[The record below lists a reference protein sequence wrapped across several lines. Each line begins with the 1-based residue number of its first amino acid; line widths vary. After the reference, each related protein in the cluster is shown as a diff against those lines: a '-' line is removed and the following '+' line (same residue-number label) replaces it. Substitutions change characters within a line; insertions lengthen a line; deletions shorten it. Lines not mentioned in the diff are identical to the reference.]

1 MKCKYLFLLIS
12 AIILVSCGMDHD
24 AINQQIYQESVK
36 YNAEQQ
42 LGITIDP
49 NQTWNAIKEGSITVT
64 ADANLEDIVKV
75 QILTESPFYNDEAR
89 VLNSVNCK
97 RGDVVTIT
105 YEIPAYLTE
114 LVASCV
120 NSKGIQRIKVFKVGD
135 LSVSFGSSSRARTRA
150 AASEIP
156 SFTSIKLKSPVSSFN
171 AKRAQQGASCTIG
184 GKVYTE
190 WSNSNWENEL
200 MWDLADGQTFD
211 NGWKLD
217 TEKNKGHIFRDI
229 AGFDEGELATVKNI
243 INNILY
249 KYTVT
254 NEDKTYGV
262 NNRRNNLRVIK
273 QSPYFTLN
281 NNYIYTNG
289 KGCVTLIPIQ
299 AYTDEFKMDHIYYY
313 YYKPEDVPADMNEV
327 DYIKSLPKYKAIQV
341 ERIETTPQ
349 SKEGAYFRNKE
360 FLLPYYKNAPQVG
373 DNEASAVF
381 PAGYKIGFLNM
392 KYSNGNYS
400 YGEVKHGCTYG
411 DGRLNFAVN
420 HIVGHFKTAMDTSI
434 GGSVNEGMQFED
446 PRIACFSA
454 NGKTYMAFEEGA
466 DCNFSDIIIEIG
478 GINVTE
484 PEKEETE
491 EIVVKDKSGASQ
503 TIISRQTQAIETLE
517 PIFEN
522 EANVYTMCFEDR
534 PVNADYD
541 MNDVVLKA
549 SREDNHSI
557 RIRVVACGAQDIVTL
572 CGIEGEKDQSR
583 YLNNREIHDI
593 LHIGMGTFANT
604 GGQKAEE
611 AWEVVETGNM
621 TIAQFLKNIYIEN
634 NTTKTTIKMPT
645 ESGEPP
651 CVIIVPFDFRY
662 PKEGKNITKAYKGFL
677 DWAKDLNQNI
687 DWYTAPEQALIY
699 DGN

>member
-64 ADANLEDIVKV
+64 ADADLEDIVKV

-381 PAGYKIGFLNM
+381 PAG
-392 KYSNGNYS
+392 
-400 YGEVKHGCTYG
+400 

-503 TIISRQTQAIETLE
+503 TIISRQTQTIETLE